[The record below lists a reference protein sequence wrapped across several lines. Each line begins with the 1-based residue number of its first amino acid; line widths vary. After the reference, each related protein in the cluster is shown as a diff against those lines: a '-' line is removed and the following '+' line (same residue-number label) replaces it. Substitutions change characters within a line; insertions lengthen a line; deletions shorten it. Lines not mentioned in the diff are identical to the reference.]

1 MQVHV
6 VGNVCIDT
14 TFRFDRLPEAG
25 ETRNAASHA
34 DGLGGKGANQAVAAA
49 RTGAPVTLWAAI
61 GRDAYG
67 GWIRDG
73 LAGEIDSAFL
83 TEFDLPTDR
92 STVAVDARGE
102 NIILSGV
109 SCALAFN
116 PLAQTDLNETIEPG
130 DVLVMQGNLGST
142 VTDACLRAARDKG
155 LTTIFNAS
163 PLTLERQPSVE
174 NADFV
179 IVNEGE
185 AQSIAGY
192 RQPEVAAA
200 RIRDNGAGCVIVTLG
215 ARGCLLLGSGSV
227 KPVHIAAPNVAV
239 VDTSG
244 AGDVLCG
251 VFAGCLAQGM
261 AQKAALRVAV
271 AASALAVTRVGTLAS
286 CPSADDISVL
296 IKQSETES
304 A

>member
-1 MQVHV
+1 MRVHV

-14 TFRFDRLPEAG
+14 TFRFDLLPQAG
-25 ETRNAASHA
+25 ETRNAASHT

-49 RTGAPVTLWAAI
+49 RTGAPVTFWAAI
-61 GRDAYG
+61 GRDANG
-67 GWIRDG
+67 GWIRNG
-73 LAGEIDSAFL
+73 LAGEIDSACL

-92 STVAVDARGE
+92 STVAVDASGE
-102 NIILSGV
+102 NMILSGV
-109 SCALAFN
+109 SCALAFD
-116 PLAQTDLNETIEPG
+116 PLAQTDFGDIVEP
-130 DVLVMQGNLGST
+130 DNVLVVQANLT
-142 VTDACLRAARDKG
+142 PAITEACLRAGREKG

-163 PLTLERQPSVE
+163 PLAPDGQPRFEAV
-174 NADFV
+174 DIV

-185 AQSIAGY
+185 AQSIAGS
-192 RQPEVAAA
+192 RRPEDAAA
-200 RIRDNGAGCVIVTLG
+200 AIRGLGSGCVIVTLG
-215 ARGCLLLGSGSV
+215 SRGCLLLGSASV
-227 KPVHIAAPNVAV
+227 EPVYIAAPKVDV

-261 AQKAALRVAV
+261 RQEAALRVAV

-286 CPSADDISVL
+286 CPPVDEISFL